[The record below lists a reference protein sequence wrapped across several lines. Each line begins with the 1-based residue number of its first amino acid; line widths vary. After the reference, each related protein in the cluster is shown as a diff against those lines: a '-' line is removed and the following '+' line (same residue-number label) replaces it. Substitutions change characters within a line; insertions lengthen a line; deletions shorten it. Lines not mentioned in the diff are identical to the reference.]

1 MSRNLIA
8 GRYAKA
14 LIHAAGQNDALTSK
28 LSLFLENVAGLFDFP
43 EAKKI
48 LKSPV
53 MPLDLK
59 RSLLRLVSERTSAG
73 VEAERFSDEI
83 LTAGR
88 VGLLPEINSEFRRL
102 LDEKNGFAQGTLTTA
117 STISEKTK
125 NELQQILSKLF
136 KKNLTLE
143 SNVDLSILGGIVIKV
158 GNYTLDL
165 SVKTKL
171 DSLVEQANH

>member
-14 LIHAAGQNDALTSK
+14 LIQAAGQNDELTNK
-28 LSLFLENVAGLFDFP
+28 LSLFLESVAGLFDFP

-83 LTAGR
+83 LIAGR

-117 STISEKTK
+117 SMITENTKSEFQK
-125 NELQQILSKLF
+125 LLSKLF

-143 SNVDLSILGGIVIKV
+143 SNVDQNILGGVIIKV
-158 GNYTLDL
+158 GNYTVDL

-171 DSLVEQANH
+171 DSLVEQAIC